1 MNFLHTK
8 QANFLRPRAVEGSYT
23 VVEHRYL
30 PVEYIMTKQDKRR
43 PSLVEFLG
51 SIKFSRGHA
60 ASAEATISEQHFAR
74 IQSKTRSQ
82 QGSED
87 AQLIRSA
94 N

>member
-1 MNFLHTK
+1 
-8 QANFLRPRAVEGSYT
+8 
-23 VVEHRYL
+23 
-30 PVEYIMTKQDKRR
+30 MTKQDKRR

-51 SIKFSRGHA
+51 SIKFSRGHS
-60 ASAEATISEQHFAR
+60 ASGEANSSDQHFAR
-74 IQSKTRSQ
+74 IQSNPRGQ